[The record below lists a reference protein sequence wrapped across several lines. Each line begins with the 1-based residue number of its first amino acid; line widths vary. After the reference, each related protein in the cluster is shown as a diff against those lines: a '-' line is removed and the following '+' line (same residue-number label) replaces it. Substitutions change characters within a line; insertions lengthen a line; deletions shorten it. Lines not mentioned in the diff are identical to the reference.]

1 MSSTDNTYT
10 TTVKVRRIM
19 GYRDIRRGLI
29 PLLLWP
35 LLVIAS
41 LIIGVKVTPFA
52 LIVMML
58 LFLAIIPIA
67 IYFGKLTAPFR
78 GTASFDRKEVVFIV
92 NEGKL
97 YTDGI
102 ELDAEWDEA
111 DHTVTVDSVYLYKP
125 FKHRPGAVVTRF
137 AGVVE
142 EPFATDFVRFLKEN
156 GVEVYK

>member
-1 MSSTDNTYT
+1 
-10 TTVKVRRIM
+10 M

-35 LLVIAS
+35 LLEIAS

-67 IYFGKLTAPFR
+67 IYLRKLTAPFR
-78 GTASFDRKEVVFIV
+78 GTASFDRKEVVFTV

-102 ELDAEWDEA
+102 ELDAEWYET
-111 DHTVTVDSVYLYKP
+111 DHTVTVYSIYLYKP

-156 GVEVYK
+156 GVEVYKYNEWY